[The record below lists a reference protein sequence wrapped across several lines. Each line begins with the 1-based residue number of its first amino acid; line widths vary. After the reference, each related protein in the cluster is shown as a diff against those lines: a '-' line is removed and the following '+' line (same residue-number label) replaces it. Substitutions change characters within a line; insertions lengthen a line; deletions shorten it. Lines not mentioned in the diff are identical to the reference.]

1 MKTQIRKEIRYYQ
14 KRVPNEARI
23 AKLNL
28 SSTPK
33 TTQIH
38 MSCDNEESVEKT
50 DPKSSDLEEMLSK
63 CDKSENDSKKS
74 SEAERLM
81 SRPGPKAANQY
92 SSA

>member
-1 MKTQIRKEIRYYQ
+1 
-14 KRVPNEARI
+14 
-23 AKLNL
+23 
-28 SSTPK
+28 
-33 TTQIH
+33 

-81 SRPGPKAANQY
+81 SRPANQY